1 MAFIEELQIKITHA
15 SKTEAEA
22 TMPIVDKIRQ
32 PYGFVHGGATLSL
45 LESVAGACVIQY
57 VDFSRERPF
66 GVGLSIRHVKSGES
80 GMLRATATLDR
91 IDGNKYYLTTTAY
104 DDDGDVVSTGTFAY
118 KVVSLERLRQK
129 QEEYERK
136 HASRNQKR

>member
-15 SKTEAEA
+15 SRTEAEA

-45 LESVAGACVIQY
+45 LESVAGACVEQY

-66 GVGLSIRHVKSGES
+66 GVGLSIRHVKSGKN

-104 DDDGDVVSTGTFAY
+104 DDGDVVSTGTFDY

-129 QEEYERK
+129 QEEYEQK
-136 HASRNQKR
+136 HANKSQEQ